1 MLFNSIEY
9 IFIFIPV
16 VFIGYFLLNKIKLYQ
31 TAKVFLIIASLFF
44 YGSYR
49 TEYVGIIV
57 LTILLNYAISKIFTK
72 NIPLPSKKLILFSG
86 IVANILILYSFR
98 YFNFLAEFLSNFSI
112 CPLDTFKIVMPIG
125 ISFFMLQQ
133 ISYIVDCYKETIK
146 SYSLVDYTLFVCFFP
161 QLIMGPIVRHQE
173 MIPQFNDMKNKVI
186 NQNNIFIGLF
196 IFTVGLLKKVV
207 ISDAFSPFITYVT
220 NSQIFDN
227 FYIVWLLGITK
238 ILQGYFDFSGY
249 CDMAMGSAFLFN
261 ISLPWNFNSP
271 YKATSILDYWKR
283 WNKTLMRFLSD
294 YVYKP
299 LGGDKLGAKRT
310 YLNVMIMFFVYGCWQ
325 GLTLTNIVYGLVN
338 GILVCINKFWE
349 TLKIR
354 IPKPISIAMTF
365 VTLIF
370 LSTLIMAENLQTTFT
385 LLKSM
390 LGINASFAP
399 LQVMGLDFIVNVKDF
414 TALTVSIPILILALV
429 CVLFLKNSC
438 ELSRLYVKANNAFL
452 TCILAIVFVFSVL
465 SITKSTEF
473 LYFIF

>member
-9 IFIFIPV
+9 IFMFVPI
-16 VFIGYFLLNKIKLYQ
+16 VFIGYFLLNKFKLYE
-31 TAKVFLIIASLFF
+31 TSKVFLILASLYF
-44 YGSYR
+44 YGSYKI
-49 TEYVGIIV
+49 EYVGIIV
-57 LTILLNYAISKIFTK
+57 LTILLNYAISKSFQKDIS
-72 NIPLPSKKLILFSG
+72 LPWKKTILASG
-86 IVANILILYSFR
+86 IVANILILYCFR
-98 YFNFLAEFLSNFSI
+98 YFSFVMETLSKLSI
-112 CPLDTFKIVMPIG
+112 CPVDTFKILMPIG

-133 ISYIVDCYKETIK
+133 ISYIVDCYKQTVK
-146 SYSLVDYTLFVCFFP
+146 TYTFVDYTLFVCFFP

-173 MIPQFNDMKNKVI
+173 MIPQFNNIKNKVL

-207 ISDAFSPFITYVT
+207 IADEFTPFINYVT
-220 NSQIFDN
+220 DSQVYGN
-227 FYIVWLLGITK
+227 FYISWLLGLTK

-271 YKATSILDYWKR
+271 YKATSIIDYWKR
-283 WNKTLMRFLSD
+283 WNKTLMRFLQD

-299 LGGDKLGAKRT
+299 LGGDKLGEKRDFI
-310 YLNVMIMFFVYGCWQ
+310 NIMITFFVYGCWQ
-325 GLTLTNIVYGLVN
+325 GMTIPNILYGVIN
-338 GILVCINKFWE
+338 GILVCVNKLWAK
-349 TLKIR
+349 LKIE
-354 IPKPISIAMTF
+354 IPRPISIGMTF

-370 LSTLIMAENLQTTFT
+370 LSTLIMARNLGDTVR

-390 LGINASFAP
+390 VGIGASFEP
-399 LQVMGLDFIVNVKDF
+399 ISILDWKFVFEVKDF
-414 TALTVSIPILILALV
+414 TALSISIPILVLAV
-429 CVLFLKNSC
+429 ACVLFLKNSS
-438 ELSRLYVKANNAFL
+438 ELSRIYVKANNIIY

>member
-9 IFIFIPV
+9 IFIFIPI
-16 VFIGYFLLNKIKLYQ
+16 VFIGYFLLNRIKLYQ
-31 TAKVFLIIASLFF
+31 TAKVFLIIASLYF
-44 YGSYR
+44 YGSYKI
-49 TEYVGIIV
+49 EYVGIIV
-57 LTILLNYAISKIFTK
+57 LTILLNYAISGVFSKDVS
-72 NIPLPSKKLILFSG
+72 LSSKKFILTFG
-86 IVANILILYSFR
+86 IIANILILYSFR
-98 YFNFLAEFLSNFSI
+98 YFNFLSEFFAKFSI

-133 ISYIVDCYKETIK
+133 ISYIVDCYKDKVK
-146 SYSLVDYTLFVCFFP
+146 SYSLIDYTLFVCFFP

-207 ISDAFSPFITYVT
+207 ISDEFSTFISYVT
-220 NSQIFDN
+220 NSQAFDN
-227 FYIVWLLGITK
+227 FYTVWLLGITK

-299 LGGDKLGAKRT
+299 LGSDKLGEKRT
-310 YLNVMIMFFVYGCWQ
+310 YLNIMIMFFVYGCWQ
-325 GLTLTNIVYGLVN
+325 GLTVTNIVYGLIN
-338 GILVCINKFWE
+338 GILVCVNKFWE
-349 TLKIR
+349 KLKIQ

-370 LSTLIMAENLQTTFT
+370 LSTLIMAENLQTSFT

-390 LGINASFAP
+390 LGINVSFTP
-399 LQVMGLDFIVNVKDF
+399 LQIMGTNLIFTVKDF
-414 TALTVSIPILILALV
+414 TALTLSLPILLLALV

-438 ELSRLYVKANNAFL
+438 ELSRIYVKANNAFL